1 LPACSCNYWPS
12 EFDLL
17 SVMRCTQYNF
27 NLRGVDKTLYL
38 QIAPTIPFINEIF
51 LGNNWSEFF
60 YLRRYTEINI
70 HFRTSYF
77 ISNYFLKISKEIL
90 MWKC

>member
-1 LPACSCNYWPS
+1 
-12 EFDLL
+12 
-17 SVMRCTQYNF
+17 MRCTQYNS
-27 NLRGVDKTLYL
+27 NLRGVHKTLYL
-38 QIAPTIPFINEIF
+38 QIAPIPFIDEIL

-70 HFRTSYF
+70 HFRTAYF

-90 MWKC
+90 MWQC